1 MTRTGNRRAA
11 PVGVLVGLAAVP
23 AVVLAGLWQYA
34 EAEVPPATT
43 TTTTTM
49 PPPSAPPL
57 TTDLLSYR
65 RHPTPLAE
73 HAAAEAAAA
82 ANAARV
88 TALLD
93 LVGDGSCV
101 RIVDDDT
108 VVAEEGGG
116 VSVIPASNQK
126 LFIAATALDVLG
138 PDFRFRTELQSAPP
152 VGGVVPGGVYL
163 VGGGDPVLT
172 TAGVADPQRYPA
184 FNTTALET
192 LADQLVA
199 LGITTIDGDV
209 VGDGSRYDDEFR
221 VDAWGDDIT
230 SLDAGPY
237 DALLVND
244 GIISPGNYGLDPSR
258 AAAREFFDL
267 LIARGITVTG
277 AAANAARPADA
288 GLTTLALIE
297 SRPLTDVLVEMLHTS
312 DNNTAEMLVKEIG
325 YATGG
330 QGTRQAGLDTVRA
343 TLDRWG
349 VPLTGVDLRDGSGL
363 DRANLRD
370 LRGVDR
376 SRARLAGRRPTAR
389 SAARGRARR
398 HDERAVARY
407 AGRGRDA
414 GQDRH
419 FDRRQ
424 SAEWFATWRRPAPDR
439 VLTRSQRHRRRR
451 AIGVPAGV
459 GRPGRPDRPLPG
471 RRGTRSRAFRTELT
485 LGDPYY
491 STMGVMPMFPLGT
504 PLLPGSVLPLH
515 VFEPRYRQLVHD
527 ILADDSEVA
536 EFGVVMIARG
546 REVGGGDVRND
557 VGTVA
562 RVLDMRA
569 LPDGRYA
576 LAAVGA
582 DRLRVNAWL
591 PDDPYPL
598 ADIDLWPDDD
608 LERLELAAVSATI
621 EHLHERVRAIND
633 EVRAL
638 GEMTPPPDTEISSDP
653 HLSLYHLGSLAPL
666 GPADRQRMLEAATLG
681 ERLEVFAA
689 ALDDAAAVV
698 RFRSA

>member
-1 MTRTGNRRAA
+1 M
-11 PVGVLVGLAAVP
+11 
-23 AVVLAGLWQYA
+23 
-34 EAEVPPATT
+34 
-43 TTTTTM
+43 
-49 PPPSAPPL
+49 S
-57 TTDLLSYR
+57 
-65 RHPTPLAE
+65 
-73 HAAAEAAAA
+73 
-82 ANAARV
+82 
-88 TALLD
+88 
-93 LVGDGSCV
+93 

-126 LFIAATALDVLG
+126 LFVAATALEVLG

-163 VGGGDPVLT
+163 VGGGDPVLA

-258 AAAREFFDL
+258 AAARVFFDL

-325 YATGG
+325 YAAAG

-343 TLDRWG
+343 TLERWG
-349 VPLTGVDLRDGSGL
+349 VPLTGVDLHDGSGL
-363 DRANLRD
+363 DRANRATCEALTAVVHDSPVADQLRD
-370 LRGVDR
+370 LLPVAGRDGTMSEQLLGTPAEGAMQAKTGTLTDVKALSGSQPGADRRPIEFSLVLNGTGVDE
-376 SRARLAGRRPTAR
+376 P
-389 SAARGRARR
+389 SAYQPAW
-398 HDERAVARY
+398 
-407 AGRGRDA
+407 DA
-414 GQDRH
+414 LVDLIDH
-419 FDRRQ
+419 YPVVV
-424 SAEWFATWRRPAPDR
+424 EPD
-439 VLTRSQRHRRRR
+439 LT
-451 AIGVPAGV
+451 
-459 GRPGRPDRPLPG
+459 
-471 RRGTRSRAFRTELT
+471 AFRTELT

-608 LERLELAAVSATI
+608 LEQLEPAARFGDDRTPS
-621 EHLHERVRAIND
+621 RACTGNQRRSP
-633 EVRAL
+633 RA
-638 GEMTPPPDTEISSDP
+638 
-653 HLSLYHLGSLAPL
+653 
-666 GPADRQRMLEAATLG
+666 RR
-681 ERLEVFAA
+681 
-689 ALDDAAAVV
+689 DDAAARYRDLQRPTPVALPPRIAGTPRAGGSTANARSGHPRGAARGV
-698 RFRSA
+698 RSRARRRRSCGSISLGVIEPGPMSDESPRSSHAPRIRLGWRGGRVRHHLRPAGDGRPAQGGRTVDRCRSRRRSLARHSA